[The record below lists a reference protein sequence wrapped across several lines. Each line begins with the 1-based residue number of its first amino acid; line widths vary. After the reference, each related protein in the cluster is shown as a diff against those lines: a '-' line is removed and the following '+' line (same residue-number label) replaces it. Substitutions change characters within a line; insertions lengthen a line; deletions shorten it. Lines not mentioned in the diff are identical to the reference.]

1 MRQRKRACESEGCR
15 QCDCRKF
22 HEISFLLFF
31 TRDKRAISLIVP
43 LNFLK
48 RDGTRQ
54 AVHISQSLL
63 QQSSSIACHPT
74 VTLLDSGSQLFHQRD
89 DQEPAQPVG
98 SILLPTRAIPRV
110 SCGTINNGDTNRLS
124 EPSIHHHLTQRRL
137 RRVRERSPFIGGLL
151 CLSRYMRAQ
160 APSPTMTCGRYKR
173 LRYTISVRVGIT
185 PSAREA

>member
-1 MRQRKRACESEGCR
+1 MEPAKLFTSRRACSSNR
-15 QCDCRKF
+15 LPSPVIR
-22 HEISFLLFF
+22 LL
-31 TRDKRAISLIVP
+31 RCWIP
-43 LNFLK
+43 LGPL
-48 RDGTRQ
+48 
-54 AVHISQSLL
+54 
-63 QQSSSIACHPT
+63 
-74 VTLLDSGSQLFHQRD
+74 SGSQLFHQRD

-110 SCGTINNGDTNRLS
+110 KRGTINNGDTNRLS